1 MEKLFKLK
9 EKGTDVKTEIIAGLT
24 TFMAMAYILAV
35 NPSILSESGMNW
47 GSVFSA
53 TAVSS
58 AIACFL
64 MGLIGN
70 FPFALS
76 AGMGLN
82 AYFTYSVVFGL
93 GVSWQVALAA
103 VFTEGVIFLLLSVVN
118 VREAM
123 FEAIP
128 LSLKSAVSAGI
139 GLFITIIALINA
151 KVLQASSST
160 VVSLISFHAARD
172 GHYNVIDLQVISAV
186 LCLLGIVITAYLVH
200 KNVKGNILL
209 GILITWIIGI
219 ILQATSLYKPGL
231 YINAEYLKNGV
242 FNEEGFVELF
252 NRFRELGLDPN
263 SLTFESLSI
272 LKEAKLDN
280 VVTSVYSV
288 IPEGV
293 FALPASMA
301 PTFGAFIEGFGEV
314 KNLSISL
321 INFVVVVVSFLFVD
335 IFDTLGTLI
344 GCAKAGGMLNEK
356 GRLHNVKYALFSD
369 AVGTTVGAVCGTS
382 TITTFVE
389 SASGVEAGG
398 RTGLTAI
405 TVGVLFLV
413 AMFFWPI
420 FSVIPSFATAPALV
434 IVGYL
439 MMKHVVDI
447 PWDDATE
454 SVPAF
459 LAILAMPFF
468 YSISEGIAFG
478 IISYVVIN
486 LVSGNGKKI
495 TPTLF
500 VIAVLFILKYI
511 MI

>member
-1 MEKLFKLK
+1 MEKIFKLK
-9 EKGTDVKTEIIAGLT
+9 EKGTDVRTELIAGLT

-35 NPSILSESGMNW
+35 NPSILSESGMDW

-53 TAVSS
+53 TAVAS

-103 VFTEGVIFLLLSVVN
+103 VFVEGVIFLLLSVVN

-160 VVSLISFHAARD
+160 VVSLISFHSAFD
-172 GHYNVIDLQVISAV
+172 KEYNVMDLQVCSAV
-186 LCLLGIVITAYLVH
+186 LCLIGIVVTAYLVH
-200 KNVKGNILL
+200 KKVKGNILL
-209 GILITWIIGI
+209 GILITWVLGI
-219 ILQATSLYKPGL
+219 IAQ
-231 YINAEYLKNGV
+231 V
-242 FNEEGFVELF
+242 FGIYRPNPDAGF
-252 NRFRELGLDPN
+252 
-263 SLTFESLSI
+263 
-272 LKEAKLDN
+272 
-280 VVTSVYSV
+280 YSV
-288 IPEGV
+288 IPSGV

-301 PTFGAFIEGFGEV
+301 PTFGAFMKGFGEI
-314 KNLSISL
+314 KTISL
-321 INFVVVVVSFLFVD
+321 INFIVVIVSFLFVD

-356 GRLHNVKYALFSD
+356 GRLHNVKYALFAD

-382 TITTFVE
+382 TVTTFVE
-389 SASGVEAGG
+389 SASGIEAGG

-405 TVGVLFLV
+405 TVGILFLV
-413 AMFFWPI
+413 AMFFWPL

-486 LVSGNGKKI
+486 LISGNGKKI

-500 VIAVLFILKYI
+500 IIALLFILKYI
-511 MI
+511 LI

>member
-35 NPSILSESGMNW
+35 NPSILSASGMDA

-53 TAVSS
+53 TGVAS

-82 AYFTYSVVFGL
+82 AYFTYSVVMGL

-103 VFTEGVIFLLLSVVN
+103 VLTEGIIFLLLSVVN

-160 VVSLISFHAARD
+160 VVSLISFHSAFD
-172 GHYNVIDLQVISAV
+172 KEYNVMDLQVCSAV
-186 LCLLGIVITAYLVH
+186 LCLIGIVVTAYLVH
-200 KNVKGNILL
+200 KRVKGNILL
-209 GILITWIIGI
+209 GILITWVLGI
-219 ILQATSLYKPGL
+219 IAQITGL
-231 YINAEYLKNGV
+231 YRPDPAA
-242 FNEEGFVELF
+242 GF
-252 NRFRELGLDPN
+252 
-263 SLTFESLSI
+263 
-272 LKEAKLDN
+272 
-280 VVTSVYSV
+280 YSV
-288 IPEGV
+288 IPSGV
-293 FALPASMA
+293 FAMPASMA
-301 PTFGAFIEGFGEV
+301 PTFGKCLDGFKEIKVMG
-314 KNLSISL
+314 L
-321 INFVVVVVSFLFVD
+321 INFIVVVVSFLFVD

-356 GRLHNVKYALFSD
+356 GRLHNVKYALFAD

-382 TITTFVE
+382 TVTTFVE
-389 SASGVEAGG
+389 SASGIEAGG
-398 RTGLTAI
+398 RTGLTAV

-413 AMFFWPI
+413 AMFFWPL

-486 LVSGNGKKI
+486 LISGNGKKI

-500 VIAVLFILKYI
+500 IIAVLFVLKYI
-511 MI
+511 LI

>member
-1 MEKLFKLK
+1 MEKIFKLR
-9 EKGTDVKTEIIAGLT
+9 EKGTDVRTEIIAGLT

-35 NPSILSESGMNW
+35 NPSILSESGMEW

-53 TAVSS
+53 TAVAS

-103 VFTEGVIFLLLSVVN
+103 VFVEGVIFLLLSVVN

-151 KVLQASSST
+151 KVLQASEST
-160 VVSLISFHAARD
+160 VVSLISFHSAFD
-172 GHYNVIDLQVISAV
+172 KEYNVMDLQVCSAV
-186 LCLLGIVITAYLVH
+186 LCLVGIVVTAYLVH
-200 KNVKGNILL
+200 KKVKGNILL
-209 GILITWIIGI
+209 GILITWVLGI
-219 ILQATSLYKPGL
+219 IAQ
-231 YINAEYLKNGV
+231 V
-242 FNEEGFVELF
+242 FGIYRPNPDAGF
-252 NRFRELGLDPN
+252 
-263 SLTFESLSI
+263 
-272 LKEAKLDN
+272 
-280 VVTSVYSV
+280 YSV
-288 IPEGV
+288 IPTGV
-293 FALPASMA
+293 FAMPASMA
-301 PTFGAFIEGFGEV
+301 PTFGAFMKGFGEI
-314 KNLSISL
+314 KTISL
-321 INFVVVVVSFLFVD
+321 INFIVVIVSFLFVD

-356 GRLHNVKYALFSD
+356 GRLHNVKYALFAD

-382 TITTFVE
+382 TVTTFVE
-389 SASGVEAGG
+389 SASGIEAGG

-511 MI
+511 LI

>member
-9 EKGTDVKTEIIAGLT
+9 EKGTDVKTELIAGLT

-35 NPSILSESGMNW
+35 NPSILSASGMDA

-53 TAVSS
+53 TGVAS

-82 AYFTYSVVFGL
+82 AYFTYSVVMGL

-103 VFTEGVIFLLLSVVN
+103 VFVEGVIFLLLSVVN

-151 KVLQASSST
+151 KVLQASQST
-160 VVSLISFHAARD
+160 VVSLISFHSAFD
-172 GHYNVIDLQVISAV
+172 KEYNVMDLQVCSAV
-186 LCLLGIVITAYLVH
+186 LCLIGIVVTAYLVH
-200 KNVKGNILL
+200 KKVKGNILL
-209 GILITWIIGI
+209 GILITWVLGI
-219 ILQATSLYKPGL
+219 IAQIFGIYRPNPEA
-231 YINAEYLKNGV
+231 
-242 FNEEGFVELF
+242 GF
-252 NRFRELGLDPN
+252 
-263 SLTFESLSI
+263 
-272 LKEAKLDN
+272 
-280 VVTSVYSV
+280 YSV
-288 IPEGV
+288 IPSGV

-301 PTFGAFIEGFGEV
+301 PTFGAFIKGFGEI
-314 KNLSISL
+314 KSISL
-321 INFVVVVVSFLFVD
+321 INFIVVIVSFLFVD

-356 GRLHNVKYALFSD
+356 GRLHNVKYALFAD

-382 TITTFVE
+382 TVTTFVE
-389 SASGVEAGG
+389 SASGIEAGG

-405 TVGVLFLV
+405 TVGILFLI

-511 MI
+511 LI

>member
-1 MEKLFKLK
+1 MEKIFKFR
-9 EKGTDVKTEIIAGLT
+9 EKGTDVKTEILAGIT

-35 NPSILSESGMNW
+35 NPSILSASGMDA

-53 TAVSS
+53 TGVAS

-103 VFTEGVIFLLLSVVN
+103 VFVEGVIFLLLSVVN

-151 KVLQASSST
+151 KVLQASDST
-160 VVSLISFHAARD
+160 VVSLISFHSAFD
-172 GHYNVIDLQVISAV
+172 KEYNVMDLQVCSAV
-186 LCLLGIVITAYLVH
+186 LCLIGIVVTAYLVH
-200 KNVKGNILL
+200 KKVKGNILL
-209 GILITWIIGI
+209 GILITWVLGI
-219 ILQATSLYKPGL
+219 IAQIFGIYRPNPEA
-231 YINAEYLKNGV
+231 
-242 FNEEGFVELF
+242 GF
-252 NRFRELGLDPN
+252 
-263 SLTFESLSI
+263 
-272 LKEAKLDN
+272 
-280 VVTSVYSV
+280 YSV
-288 IPEGV
+288 IPNGV

-301 PTFGAFIEGFGEV
+301 PTFGAFMKGFGEI
-314 KNLSISL
+314 KSISL
-321 INFVVVVVSFLFVD
+321 INFIVVIVSFLFVD

-344 GCAKAGGMLNEK
+344 GCAKAGGMLNER
-356 GRLHNVKYALFSD
+356 GRLHNVKYALFAD

-382 TITTFVE
+382 TVTTFVE
-389 SASGVEAGG
+389 SASGIEAGG

-405 TVGVLFLV
+405 TVGILFLV

-500 VIAVLFILKYI
+500 VIAILFILKYI
-511 MI
+511 LI

>member
-9 EKGTDVKTEIIAGLT
+9 EKGTDVRTEIIAGLT

-35 NPSILSESGMNW
+35 NPSILSESGMDW

-53 TAVSS
+53 TAVAS

-103 VFTEGVIFLLLSVVN
+103 VFVEGVIFLLLSVVN

-160 VVSLISFHAARD
+160 VVSLISFHAAFD
-172 GHYNVIDLQVISAV
+172 KEYNVTDLQVCSAV
-186 LCLLGIVITAYLVH
+186 LCLIGIVITAYLVH
-200 KNVKGNILL
+200 KKVKGNILL
-209 GILITWIIGI
+209 GILITWVLGI
-219 ILQATSLYKPGL
+219 IAQLTGLYKP
-231 YINAEYLKNGV
+231 NPDA
-242 FNEEGFVELF
+242 GF
-252 NRFRELGLDPN
+252 
-263 SLTFESLSI
+263 
-272 LKEAKLDN
+272 
-280 VVTSVYSV
+280 YSV
-288 IPEGV
+288 IPSGV

-301 PTFGAFIEGFGEV
+301 PTFGKCFDGLKQIPTMG
-314 KNLSISL
+314 L
-321 INFVVVVVSFLFVD
+321 INFIVVVVSFLFVD

-382 TITTFVE
+382 TVTTFVE

-413 AMFFWPI
+413 AMFFWPL

-468 YSISEGIAFG
+468 YNISEGIAFG

>member
-1 MEKLFKLK
+1 MEKFFKLK
-9 EKGTDVKTEIIAGLT
+9 EKNTTVRTEIIAGLT

-35 NPSILSESGMNW
+35 NPNILSASGMDW
-47 GSVFSA
+47 GSVFTA

-82 AYFTYSVVFGL
+82 AFFTYSVVFGL
-93 GVSWQVALAA
+93 GASWQFALAA
-103 VFTEGVIFLLLSVVN
+103 VFVEGVIFILLSAVN

-123 FEAIP
+123 FNAIP

-151 KVLQASSST
+151 HVLQASEST
-160 VVSLISFHAARD
+160 VVSLISFHAAFD
-172 GHYNVIDLQVISAV
+172 KAYNVVDLQVCCAV
-186 LCLLGIVITAYLVH
+186 LCLVGIVITALLVY
-200 KNVKGNILL
+200 KNVRGSILL
-209 GILITWIIGI
+209 GILITWVLGI
-219 ILQATSLYKPGL
+219 ICELTGL
-231 YINAEYLKNGV
+231 YRPNPDA
-242 FNEEGFVELF
+242 GFF
-252 NRFRELGLDPN
+252 
-263 SLTFESLSI
+263 
-272 LKEAKLDN
+272 
-280 VVTSVYSV
+280 SV
-288 IPEGV
+288 IPSGV
-293 FALPASMA
+293 INVPASMA
-301 PTFGAFIEGFGEV
+301 PTFGKFIDGFKE
-314 KNLSISL
+314 
-321 INFVVVVVSFLFVD
+321 INTKGVMSFVIVVVSFLFVD

-344 GCAKAGGMLNEK
+344 GCAKAGKMLNER
-356 GRLHNVKYALFSD
+356 GRLHNVKYALFAD
-369 AVGTTVGAVCGTS
+369 AVGTTVGAVAGTS

-420 FSVIPSFATAPALV
+420 FSAIPGFATSPALV
-434 IVGYL
+434 VVGYL

-454 SVPAF
+454 GIPAF

-478 IISYVVIN
+478 IISYVAIN
-486 LVSGNGKKI
+486 LFSGNGKKV

-500 VIAVLFILKYI
+500 VIALLFIAKYLFI
-511 MI
+511 

>member
-35 NPSILSESGMNW
+35 NPSILSASGMDA

-53 TAVSS
+53 TGVSS

-82 AYFTYSVVFGL
+82 AYFTYSVVMGL

-103 VFTEGVIFLLLSVVN
+103 VLTEGIIFLLLSVVN

-160 VVSLISFHAARD
+160 VVSLISFHSAFD
-172 GHYNVIDLQVISAV
+172 KEYNVMDLQVCSAV
-186 LCLLGIVITAYLVH
+186 LCLIGIVVTAYLVH
-200 KNVKGNILL
+200 KKVKGNILL
-209 GILITWIIGI
+209 GILITWVLGI
-219 ILQATSLYKPGL
+219 IAQITGL
-231 YINAEYLKNGV
+231 YRPDPAA
-242 FNEEGFVELF
+242 GF
-252 NRFRELGLDPN
+252 
-263 SLTFESLSI
+263 
-272 LKEAKLDN
+272 
-280 VVTSVYSV
+280 YSV
-288 IPEGV
+288 IPSGI
-293 FALPASMA
+293 FAMPASMA
-301 PTFGAFIEGFGEV
+301 PTFGKCLDGFKEIKVMG
-314 KNLSISL
+314 L
-321 INFVVVVVSFLFVD
+321 INFIVVVVSFLFVD

-356 GRLHNVKYALFSD
+356 GRLHNVKYALFAD

-382 TITTFVE
+382 TVTTFVE
-389 SASGVEAGG
+389 SASGIEAGG
-398 RTGLTAI
+398 RTGLTAV

-413 AMFFWPI
+413 AMFFWPL

-486 LVSGNGKKI
+486 LISGNGKKI

-500 VIAVLFILKYI
+500 VIAVLFVLKYI
-511 MI
+511 LI

>member
-35 NPSILSESGMNW
+35 NPSILSESGMDW

-53 TAVSS
+53 TAVAS

-103 VFTEGVIFLLLSVVN
+103 VFVEGVIFLLLSVVN

-160 VVSLISFHAARD
+160 VVSLISFHSAFD
-172 GHYNVIDLQVISAV
+172 KEYNVMDLQVCSAV
-186 LCLLGIVITAYLVH
+186 LCLIGIVVTAYLVH
-200 KNVKGNILL
+200 KKVKGNILL
-209 GILITWIIGI
+209 GILITWVLGI
-219 ILQATSLYKPGL
+219 IAQ
-231 YINAEYLKNGV
+231 V
-242 FNEEGFVELF
+242 FGIYRPNPEAGF
-252 NRFRELGLDPN
+252 
-263 SLTFESLSI
+263 
-272 LKEAKLDN
+272 
-280 VVTSVYSV
+280 YSV
-288 IPEGV
+288 IPSGV

-301 PTFGAFIEGFGEV
+301 PTFGAFMKGFGEI
-314 KNLSISL
+314 KTISL
-321 INFVVVVVSFLFVD
+321 INFIVVIVSFLFVD

-356 GRLHNVKYALFSD
+356 GRLHNVKYALFAD

-382 TITTFVE
+382 TVTTFVE
-389 SASGVEAGG
+389 SASGIEAGG

-405 TVGVLFLV
+405 TVGLLFLV
-413 AMFFWPI
+413 AMFFWPL

-511 MI
+511 LI

>member
-9 EKGTDVKTEIIAGLT
+9 EKGTDVRTEIIAGLT

-35 NPSILSESGMNW
+35 NPSILSESGMEW

-53 TAVSS
+53 TAVAS

-160 VVSLISFHAARD
+160 VVSLISFHSAFD
-172 GHYNVIDLQVISAV
+172 KEYNVMDLQVCSAV
-186 LCLLGIVITAYLVH
+186 LCLVGIVITAYLVH
-200 KNVKGNILL
+200 KKVKGNILL
-209 GILITWIIGI
+209 GILITWVLGI
-219 ILQATSLYKPGL
+219 LAQ
-231 YINAEYLKNGV
+231 V
-242 FNEEGFVELF
+242 FGIYRPNPDAGF
-252 NRFRELGLDPN
+252 
-263 SLTFESLSI
+263 
-272 LKEAKLDN
+272 
-280 VVTSVYSV
+280 YSV
-288 IPEGV
+288 IPSGI
-293 FALPASMA
+293 FAMPASMA
-301 PTFGAFIEGFGEV
+301 PTFGKCLDGFKEIKAMG
-314 KNLSISL
+314 L
-321 INFVVVVVSFLFVD
+321 INFIVVIVSFLFVD

-382 TITTFVE
+382 TVTTFVE
-389 SASGVEAGG
+389 SASGIEAGG

-413 AMFFWPI
+413 AMFFWPL

-486 LVSGNGKKI
+486 LISGNGKKI

-500 VIAVLFILKYI
+500 IIAVLFVLKYI
-511 MI
+511 LI

>member
-1 MEKLFKLK
+1 MEKIFKLR
-9 EKGTDVKTEIIAGLT
+9 EKGTDVKKEILAGIT

-35 NPSILSESGMNW
+35 NPSILSASGMDA

-53 TAVSS
+53 TGVAS

-103 VFTEGVIFLLLSVVN
+103 VFIEGVIFLLLSVVN

-151 KVLQASSST
+151 KVLQASDST
-160 VVSLISFHAARD
+160 VVSLISFHSAFD
-172 GHYNVIDLQVISAV
+172 KEYNVMDLQVCSAV
-186 LCLLGIVITAYLVH
+186 LCLIGIVVTAYLVH
-200 KNVKGNILL
+200 KKVKGNILL
-209 GILITWIIGI
+209 GILITWVLGI
-219 ILQATSLYKPGL
+219 IAQIFGL
-231 YINAEYLKNGV
+231 YRPNPEA
-242 FNEEGFVELF
+242 GF
-252 NRFRELGLDPN
+252 
-263 SLTFESLSI
+263 
-272 LKEAKLDN
+272 
-280 VVTSVYSV
+280 YSV
-288 IPEGV
+288 IPSGV

-301 PTFGAFIEGFGEV
+301 PTFGAFVKGFGEI
-314 KNLSISL
+314 KSISL
-321 INFVVVVVSFLFVD
+321 INFIVVVVSFLFVD

-356 GRLHNVKYALFSD
+356 GRLHNVKYALFAD

-382 TITTFVE
+382 TVTTFVE
-389 SASGVEAGG
+389 SASGIEAGG

-454 SVPAF
+454 AVPAF
-459 LAILAMPFF
+459 LAIIAMPFF

-486 LVSGNGKKI
+486 LFAGNGKKI
-495 TPTLF
+495 TPTIFIIALLF
-500 VIAVLFILKYI
+500 VAKYI
-511 MI
+511 FI

>member
-1 MEKLFKLK
+1 MENFFKLK
-9 EKGTDVKTEIIAGLT
+9 EKGTDVKTEVLAGLT

-35 NPSILSESGMNW
+35 NPSILSESGMDW

-53 TAVSS
+53 TAVAS

-103 VFTEGVIFLLLSVVN
+103 VFVEGVIFLLLSVVN

-160 VVSLISFHAARD
+160 VVSLISFHSAFD
-172 GHYNVIDLQVISAV
+172 KEYNVTDLQVCSAV
-186 LCLLGIVITAYLVH
+186 LCLIGIVVTAYLVH
-200 KNVKGNILL
+200 KKVKGNILL
-209 GILITWIIGI
+209 GILITWVLGI
-219 ILQATSLYKPGL
+219 IAQIFGIYRPNPEA
-231 YINAEYLKNGV
+231 
-242 FNEEGFVELF
+242 GF
-252 NRFRELGLDPN
+252 
-263 SLTFESLSI
+263 
-272 LKEAKLDN
+272 
-280 VVTSVYSV
+280 YSV
-288 IPEGV
+288 IPSGV
-293 FALPASMA
+293 FAMPASMA
-301 PTFGAFIEGFGEV
+301 PTFGAFMKGFGEI
-314 KNLSISL
+314 KTISL
-321 INFVVVVVSFLFVD
+321 INFIVVVVSFLFVD

-344 GCAKAGGMLNEK
+344 GCAKAGNMLNEK
-356 GRLHNVKYALFSD
+356 GRLHNVKYALFAD

-382 TITTFVE
+382 TVTTFVE

-398 RTGLTAI
+398 RTGLTAV
-405 TVGVLFLV
+405 TVGILFLI
-413 AMFFWPI
+413 AMFFWPL

>member
-9 EKGTDVKTEIIAGLT
+9 EKGTDVKTELIAGLT

-35 NPSILSESGMNW
+35 NPSILSESGMDW

-53 TAVSS
+53 TAVAS

-103 VFTEGVIFLLLSVVN
+103 VFVEGVIFLLLSVVN

-160 VVSLISFHAARD
+160 VVSLISFHSAFD
-172 GHYNVIDLQVISAV
+172 KEYNVMDLQVCSAV
-186 LCLLGIVITAYLVH
+186 LCLIGIVVTAYLVH
-200 KNVKGNILL
+200 KKVKGNILL
-209 GILITWIIGI
+209 GILITWVLGI
-219 ILQATSLYKPGL
+219 IAQVFGL
-231 YINAEYLKNGV
+231 YRPNPEA
-242 FNEEGFVELF
+242 GF
-252 NRFRELGLDPN
+252 
-263 SLTFESLSI
+263 
-272 LKEAKLDN
+272 
-280 VVTSVYSV
+280 YSV
-288 IPEGV
+288 IPSGV

-301 PTFGAFIEGFGEV
+301 PTFGAFMKGFGEI
-314 KNLSISL
+314 KTISL
-321 INFVVVVVSFLFVD
+321 INFIVVIVSFLFVD

-356 GRLHNVKYALFSD
+356 GRLHNVKYALFAD

-382 TITTFVE
+382 TVTTFVE
-389 SASGVEAGG
+389 SASGIEAGG

-405 TVGVLFLV
+405 TVGLLFLV
-413 AMFFWPI
+413 AMFFWPL

-511 MI
+511 LI

>member
-1 MEKLFKLK
+1 MEKFFKLK
-9 EKGTDVKTEIIAGLT
+9 EKGTDVKTEILAGIT

-35 NPSILSESGMNW
+35 NPSILSASGMDA

-53 TAVSS
+53 TGVAS
-58 AIACFL
+58 AFACFL
-64 MGLIGN
+64 MGLLGN

-82 AYFTYSVVFGL
+82 AYFTYSVVMGL
-93 GVSWQVALAA
+93 GVSWHVALAA
-103 VFTEGVIFLLLSVVN
+103 VFVEGVIFLLLSVVN

-151 KVLQASSST
+151 KVLQASNST
-160 VVSLISFHAARD
+160 VVSLISFHSAFD
-172 GHYNVIDLQVISAV
+172 KEYNVMDLQVCSAV
-186 LCLLGIVITAYLVH
+186 LCLIGIVITAYLVH
-200 KNVKGNILL
+200 KKVKGNILL
-209 GILITWIIGI
+209 GIIITWLLGI
-219 ILQATSLYKPGL
+219 AAQIFGIYRPNPEA
-231 YINAEYLKNGV
+231 
-242 FNEEGFVELF
+242 GF
-252 NRFRELGLDPN
+252 
-263 SLTFESLSI
+263 
-272 LKEAKLDN
+272 
-280 VVTSVYSV
+280 YSV
-288 IPEGV
+288 IPSGV

-301 PTFGAFIEGFGEV
+301 PTFGAFLKGFEEI
-314 KNLSISL
+314 KSIRL
-321 INFVVVVVSFLFVD
+321 FNFVIVIVSFLFVD

-344 GCAKAGGMLNEK
+344 GCAKAGKMLNEK
-356 GRLHNVKYALFSD
+356 GHLPNVKYALFAD

-382 TITTFVE
+382 TVTTFVE

-405 TVGVLFLV
+405 TVGILFLV
-413 AMFFWPI
+413 AMFFWPL
-420 FSVIPSFATAPALV
+420 FSVIPSFATSPALV

-454 SVPAF
+454 SIPAF

-468 YSISEGIAFG
+468 YSISEGISFG
-478 IISYVVIN
+478 IISYVIIN
-486 LVSGNGKKI
+486 LISGNGKKV

-511 MI
+511 FV

>member
-35 NPSILSESGMNW
+35 NPSILSASGMDA

-53 TAVSS
+53 TGVAS

-82 AYFTYSVVFGL
+82 AYFTYSVVMGL

-103 VFTEGVIFLLLSVVN
+103 VLTEGIIFLLLSVVN

-160 VVSLISFHAARD
+160 VVSLISFHSAFD
-172 GHYNVIDLQVISAV
+172 KEYNVMDLQVCSAV
-186 LCLLGIVITAYLVH
+186 LCLIGIVVTAYLVH
-200 KNVKGNILL
+200 KKVKGNILL
-209 GILITWIIGI
+209 GILITWVLGI
-219 ILQATSLYKPGL
+219 IAQITGL
-231 YINAEYLKNGV
+231 YRPDPAA
-242 FNEEGFVELF
+242 GF
-252 NRFRELGLDPN
+252 
-263 SLTFESLSI
+263 
-272 LKEAKLDN
+272 
-280 VVTSVYSV
+280 YSV
-288 IPEGV
+288 IPSGI
-293 FALPASMA
+293 FAMPASMA
-301 PTFGAFIEGFGEV
+301 PTFGKCLDGFKEIKVMG
-314 KNLSISL
+314 L
-321 INFVVVVVSFLFVD
+321 INFIVVVVSFLFVD

-356 GRLHNVKYALFSD
+356 GRLHNVKYALFAD

-382 TITTFVE
+382 TVTTFVE
-389 SASGVEAGG
+389 SASGIEAGG
-398 RTGLTAI
+398 RTGLTAV

-413 AMFFWPI
+413 AMFFWPL

-486 LVSGNGKKI
+486 LISGNGKKI

-500 VIAVLFILKYI
+500 VIAVLFVLKYI
-511 MI
+511 LI

>member
-1 MEKLFKLK
+1 MEKLFKFK

-35 NPSILSESGMNW
+35 NPSILSESGMDW

-53 TAVSS
+53 TAVAS

-103 VFTEGVIFLLLSVVN
+103 VFVEGVIFLLLSVVN

-151 KVLQASSST
+151 KVLQASDST
-160 VVSLISFHAARD
+160 VVSLISFHSAFD
-172 GHYNVIDLQVISAV
+172 KEYNVMDLQVCSAV
-186 LCLLGIVITAYLVH
+186 LCLIGIVITAYLVH
-200 KNVKGNILL
+200 KKVKGNILL
-209 GILITWIIGI
+209 GIIITWILGI
-219 ILQATSLYKPGL
+219 IAQ
-231 YINAEYLKNGV
+231 V
-242 FNEEGFVELF
+242 FGIYRPNPEAGF
-252 NRFRELGLDPN
+252 
-263 SLTFESLSI
+263 
-272 LKEAKLDN
+272 
-280 VVTSVYSV
+280 YSV
-288 IPEGV
+288 IPSGV
-293 FALPASMA
+293 FSMPASMA
-301 PTFGAFIEGFGEV
+301 PTFGAFMKGFSEI
-314 KNLSISL
+314 KTIRL
-321 INFVVVVVSFLFVD
+321 INFIVVIISFLFVD

-344 GCAKAGGMLNEK
+344 GCAKAGKMLNER
-356 GRLHNVKYALFSD
+356 GRLHNVKYALFAD

-382 TITTFVE
+382 TVTTFVE
-389 SASGVEAGG
+389 SASGIEAGG

-405 TVGVLFLV
+405 TVGILFLV
-413 AMFFWPI
+413 AMFFWPL

-486 LVSGNGKKI
+486 LISGNGKKI

>member
-9 EKGTDVKTEIIAGLT
+9 EKGTDVRTELIAGLT

-35 NPSILSESGMNW
+35 NPSILSASGMDA

-53 TAVSS
+53 TGVAS

-82 AYFTYSVVFGL
+82 AYFTYSVVMGL

-103 VFTEGVIFLLLSVVN
+103 VFVEGVIFLLLSVVN

-151 KVLQASSST
+151 KVLQASQST
-160 VVSLISFHAARD
+160 VVSLISFHSAFD
-172 GHYNVIDLQVISAV
+172 KEYNVMDLQVCSAV
-186 LCLLGIVITAYLVH
+186 LCLIGIVITAYLVH
-200 KNVKGNILL
+200 KKVKGNILL
-209 GILITWIIGI
+209 GILITWVLGI
-219 ILQATSLYKPGL
+219 IAQ
-231 YINAEYLKNGV
+231 V
-242 FNEEGFVELF
+242 FGIYRPNPEAGF
-252 NRFRELGLDPN
+252 
-263 SLTFESLSI
+263 
-272 LKEAKLDN
+272 
-280 VVTSVYSV
+280 YSV
-288 IPEGV
+288 IPNHV

-301 PTFGAFIEGFGEV
+301 PTFGAFMKGFGEI
-314 KNLSISL
+314 KSISL
-321 INFVVVVVSFLFVD
+321 INFIVVIVSFLFVD

-356 GRLHNVKYALFSD
+356 GRLHNVKYALFAD

-382 TITTFVE
+382 TVTTFVE
-389 SASGVEAGG
+389 SASGIEAGG

-511 MI
+511 LI

>member
-35 NPSILSESGMNW
+35 NPSILSASGMDA

-53 TAVSS
+53 TGVAS

-103 VFTEGVIFLLLSVVN
+103 VLTEGIIFLLLSVVN

-160 VVSLISFHAARD
+160 VVSLISFHSAFD
-172 GHYNVIDLQVISAV
+172 KEYNVMDLQVCSAV
-186 LCLLGIVITAYLVH
+186 LCLIGIVVTAYLVH
-200 KNVKGNILL
+200 KRVKGNILL
-209 GILITWIIGI
+209 GILITWVLGI
-219 ILQATSLYKPGL
+219 IAQITGL
-231 YINAEYLKNGV
+231 YRPDPAA
-242 FNEEGFVELF
+242 GF
-252 NRFRELGLDPN
+252 
-263 SLTFESLSI
+263 
-272 LKEAKLDN
+272 
-280 VVTSVYSV
+280 YSV
-288 IPEGV
+288 IPSGV
-293 FALPASMA
+293 FAMPASMA
-301 PTFGAFIEGFGEV
+301 PTFGKCLDGFKEIKVMG
-314 KNLSISL
+314 L
-321 INFVVVVVSFLFVD
+321 INFIVVVVSFLFVD

-356 GRLHNVKYALFSD
+356 GRLHNVKYALFAD

-382 TITTFVE
+382 TVTTFVE
-389 SASGVEAGG
+389 SASGIEAGG
-398 RTGLTAI
+398 RTGLTAV

-413 AMFFWPI
+413 AMFFWPL

-486 LVSGNGKKI
+486 LISGNGKKI

-500 VIAVLFILKYI
+500 IIAVLFVLKYI
-511 MI
+511 LI

>member
-9 EKGTDVKTEIIAGLT
+9 EKGTDVKTEIVAGLT

-35 NPSILSESGMNW
+35 NPSILSESGMDW

-53 TAVSS
+53 TAVAS

-103 VFTEGVIFLLLSVVN
+103 VFVEGVIFLLLSVVN

-160 VVSLISFHAARD
+160 VVSLISFHSAFD
-172 GHYNVIDLQVISAV
+172 KEYNVTDLQVCSAV
-186 LCLLGIVITAYLVH
+186 LCLIGIVVTAYLVH
-200 KNVKGNILL
+200 KKVKGNILL
-209 GILITWIIGI
+209 GILITWVLGI
-219 ILQATSLYKPGL
+219 IAQIFGIYRPNPEA
-231 YINAEYLKNGV
+231 
-242 FNEEGFVELF
+242 GF
-252 NRFRELGLDPN
+252 
-263 SLTFESLSI
+263 
-272 LKEAKLDN
+272 
-280 VVTSVYSV
+280 YSV
-288 IPEGV
+288 IPSGV

-301 PTFGAFIEGFGEV
+301 PTFGAFMKGFSEI
-314 KNLSISL
+314 KTISL
-321 INFVVVVVSFLFVD
+321 INFIVVIVSFLFVD

-356 GRLHNVKYALFSD
+356 GRLHNVKYALFAD

-382 TITTFVE
+382 TVTTFVE
-389 SASGVEAGG
+389 SASGIEAGG

-405 TVGVLFLV
+405 TVGILFLI

-511 MI
+511 LI

>member
-9 EKGTDVKTEIIAGLT
+9 EKGTDVRTEIIAGLT

-35 NPSILSESGMNW
+35 NPSILSESGMDW

-53 TAVSS
+53 TAVAS

-103 VFTEGVIFLLLSVVN
+103 VFVEGVIFLLLSVVN

-160 VVSLISFHAARD
+160 VVSLISFHSAFD
-172 GHYNVIDLQVISAV
+172 KEYNVTDLQVCSAV
-186 LCLLGIVITAYLVH
+186 LCLIGIVITAYLVH
-200 KNVKGNILL
+200 KKVKGNILL
-209 GILITWIIGI
+209 GILITWILGI
-219 ILQATSLYKPGL
+219 LAQ
-231 YINAEYLKNGV
+231 V
-242 FNEEGFVELF
+242 FGIYRPNPDAGF
-252 NRFRELGLDPN
+252 
-263 SLTFESLSI
+263 
-272 LKEAKLDN
+272 
-280 VVTSVYSV
+280 YSV
-288 IPEGV
+288 IPSGV

-301 PTFGAFIEGFGEV
+301 PTFGAFMKGFSEIKTIRV
-314 KNLSISL
+314 
-321 INFVVVVVSFLFVD
+321 INFIVVIVSFLFVD

-344 GCAKAGGMLNEK
+344 GCAKAGGMLNAK
-356 GRLHNVKYALFSD
+356 GRLHNVKYALFAD

-382 TITTFVE
+382 TVTTFVE
-389 SASGVEAGG
+389 SASGIEAGG

-405 TVGVLFLV
+405 TVGILFLV
-413 AMFFWPI
+413 AMFFWPL

-486 LVSGNGKKI
+486 LISGNGKKI

-500 VIAVLFILKYI
+500 VIAILFILKYI
-511 MI
+511 LI

>member
-9 EKGTDVKTEIIAGLT
+9 EKGTDVRTEIIAGLT

-35 NPSILSESGMNW
+35 NPNILSASGMDA

-53 TAVSS
+53 TGVAS

-82 AYFTYSVVFGL
+82 AYFTYSVVMGL

-151 KVLQASSST
+151 KVLQASDST
-160 VVSLISFHAARD
+160 VVSLISFHSAFD
-172 GHYNVIDLQVISAV
+172 KEYNVMDLQVCSAV
-186 LCLLGIVITAYLVH
+186 LCLVGIVITAYLVH
-200 KNVKGNILL
+200 KKVKGNILL
-209 GILITWIIGI
+209 GILITWLLGI
-219 ILQATSLYKPGL
+219 VAQITGIYKPMPE
-231 YINAEYLKNGV
+231 A
-242 FNEEGFVELF
+242 GF
-252 NRFRELGLDPN
+252 
-263 SLTFESLSI
+263 
-272 LKEAKLDN
+272 
-280 VVTSVYSV
+280 YSV
-288 IPEGV
+288 IPSSV

-301 PTFGAFIEGFGEV
+301 PTFGKFVNGFG
-314 KNLSISL
+314 SIGKEGGISVM
-321 INFVVVVVSFLFVD
+321 NFIVVIVSFLFVD

-382 TITTFVE
+382 TVTTFVE
-389 SASGVEAGG
+389 SASGIEAGG

-413 AMFFWPI
+413 AMFFWPL

-486 LVSGNGKKI
+486 LISGNGKKI

-500 VIAVLFILKYI
+500 VIAVLFVLKYI
-511 MI
+511 LI

>member
-35 NPSILSESGMNW
+35 NPSILSASGMDA

-53 TAVSS
+53 TGVAS

-82 AYFTYSVVFGL
+82 AYFTYSVVMGL

-103 VFTEGVIFLLLSVVN
+103 VLTEGIIFLLLSVVN

-160 VVSLISFHAARD
+160 VVSLISFHSAFD
-172 GHYNVIDLQVISAV
+172 KEYNVMDLQVCSAV
-186 LCLLGIVITAYLVH
+186 LCLIGIVVTAYLVH
-200 KNVKGNILL
+200 KKVKGNILL
-209 GILITWIIGI
+209 GILITWVLGI
-219 ILQATSLYKPGL
+219 IAQITGL
-231 YINAEYLKNGV
+231 YRPDPAA
-242 FNEEGFVELF
+242 GF
-252 NRFRELGLDPN
+252 
-263 SLTFESLSI
+263 
-272 LKEAKLDN
+272 
-280 VVTSVYSV
+280 YSV
-288 IPEGV
+288 IPSGI
-293 FALPASMA
+293 FAMPASMA
-301 PTFGAFIEGFGEV
+301 PTFGKCLDGFKEIKVMG
-314 KNLSISL
+314 L
-321 INFVVVVVSFLFVD
+321 INFIVVVVSFLFVD

-356 GRLHNVKYALFSD
+356 GRLHNVKYALFAD

-382 TITTFVE
+382 TVTTFVE
-389 SASGVEAGG
+389 SASGIEAGG

-413 AMFFWPI
+413 AMFFWPL

-486 LVSGNGKKI
+486 LISGNGKKI

-500 VIAVLFILKYI
+500 IIAVLFVLKYI
-511 MI
+511 LI

>member
-1 MEKLFKLK
+1 MEKIFKLR
-9 EKGTDVKTEIIAGLT
+9 EKGTDVKTEILAGIT

-35 NPSILSESGMNW
+35 NPSILSASGMDA

-53 TAVSS
+53 TGVAS

-103 VFTEGVIFLLLSVVN
+103 VFIEGVIFLLLSVVN

-151 KVLQASSST
+151 KVLQASDST
-160 VVSLISFHAARD
+160 VVSLISFHSAFD
-172 GHYNVIDLQVISAV
+172 KEYNVMDLQVCSAV
-186 LCLLGIVITAYLVH
+186 LCLIGIVVTAYLVH
-200 KNVKGNILL
+200 KKVKGNILL
-209 GILITWIIGI
+209 GILITWVLGI
-219 ILQATSLYKPGL
+219 IAQIFGL
-231 YINAEYLKNGV
+231 YRPNPEA
-242 FNEEGFVELF
+242 GF
-252 NRFRELGLDPN
+252 
-263 SLTFESLSI
+263 
-272 LKEAKLDN
+272 
-280 VVTSVYSV
+280 YSV
-288 IPEGV
+288 IPSGV

-301 PTFGAFIEGFGEV
+301 PTFGAFVKGFGEI
-314 KNLSISL
+314 KSISL
-321 INFVVVVVSFLFVD
+321 INFIVVVVSFLFVD

-356 GRLHNVKYALFSD
+356 GRLHNVKYALFAD

-382 TITTFVE
+382 TVTTFVE
-389 SASGVEAGG
+389 SASGIEAGG

-405 TVGVLFLV
+405 TVGILFLV

-511 MI
+511 LI

>member
-9 EKGTDVKTEIIAGLT
+9 EKGTDVKTEVIAGLT

-35 NPSILSESGMNW
+35 NPSILSESGMDW

-53 TAVSS
+53 TAVAS

-93 GVSWQVALAA
+93 GVSWKVALAA
-103 VFTEGVIFLLLSVVN
+103 VFVEGVIFLLLSVVN

-151 KVLQASSST
+151 KVLQASQST
-160 VVSLISFHAARD
+160 VVSLISFHSAFD
-172 GHYNVIDLQVISAV
+172 KEYNVMDLQVCSAV
-186 LCLLGIVITAYLVH
+186 LCLIGIVVTAYLVH
-200 KNVKGNILL
+200 KKVKGNILL
-209 GILITWIIGI
+209 GILITWVLGI
-219 ILQATSLYKPGL
+219 IAQIFGIYRPNPDA
-231 YINAEYLKNGV
+231 
-242 FNEEGFVELF
+242 GF
-252 NRFRELGLDPN
+252 
-263 SLTFESLSI
+263 
-272 LKEAKLDN
+272 
-280 VVTSVYSV
+280 YSV
-288 IPEGV
+288 IPTGV
-293 FALPASMA
+293 FALPADMSK
-301 PTFGAFIEGFGEV
+301 TFGAFTQGFAEI
-314 KNLSISL
+314 KSIRL
-321 INFVVVVVSFLFVD
+321 INFIVVIISFLFVD

-356 GRLHNVKYALFSD
+356 GRLHNVKYALFAD

-382 TITTFVE
+382 TVTTFVE
-389 SASGVEAGG
+389 SASGIEAGG

-405 TVGVLFLV
+405 TVGILFLV

-486 LVSGNGKKI
+486 LISGNGKKI

>member
-1 MEKLFKLK
+1 MEKLFKLR
-9 EKGTDVKTEIIAGLT
+9 EKGTDVKTEVLAGLT

-35 NPSILSESGMNW
+35 NPSILSESGMDW

-53 TAVSS
+53 TAVAS
-58 AIACFL
+58 AVACFL

-82 AYFTYSVVFGL
+82 AYFTYSVVMGL

-103 VFTEGVIFLLLSVVN
+103 VFVEGVIFLLLSVVN

-160 VVSLISFHAARD
+160 VVSLISFHSAFD
-172 GHYNVIDLQVISAV
+172 KEYNVMDLQVCSAV
-186 LCLLGIVITAYLVH
+186 LCLIGIVVTAYLVH
-200 KNVKGNILL
+200 KKVKGNILL
-209 GILITWIIGI
+209 GILITWALGI
-219 ILQATSLYKPGL
+219 IAQLVGIYRPNPEA
-231 YINAEYLKNGV
+231 
-242 FNEEGFVELF
+242 GF
-252 NRFRELGLDPN
+252 
-263 SLTFESLSI
+263 
-272 LKEAKLDN
+272 
-280 VVTSVYSV
+280 YSV
-288 IPEGV
+288 IPSGV

-301 PTFGAFIEGFGEV
+301 PTFGAFAKGFGEI
-314 KNLSISL
+314 KSISV
-321 INFVVVVVSFLFVD
+321 INFAVVVVSFLFVD

-356 GRLHNVKYALFSD
+356 GRLHNVKYALFAD

-382 TITTFVE
+382 TVTTFVE

-405 TVGVLFLV
+405 TVGFLFLL
-413 AMFFWPI
+413 AMFFWPL

-486 LVSGNGKKI
+486 LISGNGKKV

>member
-35 NPSILSESGMNW
+35 NPSILSESGMDW

-53 TAVSS
+53 TAVAS

-103 VFTEGVIFLLLSVVN
+103 VFVEGVIFLLLSVVN

-151 KVLQASSST
+151 KVLQASDST
-160 VVSLISFHAARD
+160 VVSLISFHSAFD
-172 GHYNVIDLQVISAV
+172 KEYNVMDLQVCSAV
-186 LCLLGIVITAYLVH
+186 LCLIGIVITAYLVH
-200 KNVKGNILL
+200 KKVKGNILL
-209 GILITWIIGI
+209 GILITWVLGI
-219 ILQATSLYKPGL
+219 IAQ
-231 YINAEYLKNGV
+231 V
-242 FNEEGFVELF
+242 FGIYRPNPDAGF
-252 NRFRELGLDPN
+252 
-263 SLTFESLSI
+263 
-272 LKEAKLDN
+272 
-280 VVTSVYSV
+280 YSV
-288 IPEGV
+288 IPSGV
-293 FALPASMA
+293 FSMPASMA
-301 PTFGAFIEGFGEV
+301 PTFGAFMKGFSEI
-314 KNLSISL
+314 KTIRL
-321 INFVVVVVSFLFVD
+321 INFIVVIVSFLFVD

-344 GCAKAGGMLNEK
+344 GCAKAGKMLNER
-356 GRLHNVKYALFSD
+356 GRLHNVKYALFAD

-382 TITTFVE
+382 TVTTFVE
-389 SASGVEAGG
+389 SASGIEAGG

-405 TVGVLFLV
+405 TVGILFLV
-413 AMFFWPI
+413 AMFFWPL

-486 LVSGNGKKI
+486 LISGNGKKI

>member
-1 MEKLFKLK
+1 MEKLFKLR
-9 EKGTDVKTEIIAGLT
+9 EKGTDVKTEILAGIT

-35 NPSILSESGMNW
+35 NPSILSASGMDA

-53 TAVSS
+53 TGVAS

-103 VFTEGVIFLLLSVVN
+103 VFVEGVIFLLLSVVN

-151 KVLQASSST
+151 KVLQASDST
-160 VVSLISFHAARD
+160 VVSLISFHSAFD
-172 GHYNVIDLQVISAV
+172 KEYNVMDLQVCSAV
-186 LCLLGIVITAYLVH
+186 LCLIGIVVTAYLVH
-200 KNVKGNILL
+200 KKVKGNILL
-209 GILITWIIGI
+209 GIIITWVLGI
-219 ILQATSLYKPGL
+219 IAQIFGIYRPNPEA
-231 YINAEYLKNGV
+231 
-242 FNEEGFVELF
+242 GF
-252 NRFRELGLDPN
+252 
-263 SLTFESLSI
+263 
-272 LKEAKLDN
+272 
-280 VVTSVYSV
+280 YSV
-288 IPEGV
+288 IPSGV
-293 FALPASMA
+293 FAMPASMA
-301 PTFGAFIEGFGEV
+301 PTFGAFVKGFGEI
-314 KNLSISL
+314 KSISL
-321 INFVVVVVSFLFVD
+321 INFIVVVVSFLFVD

-356 GRLHNVKYALFSD
+356 GRLHNVKYALFAD

-382 TITTFVE
+382 TVTTFVE
-389 SASGVEAGG
+389 SASGIEAGG

-405 TVGVLFLV
+405 TVGILFLV

-500 VIAVLFILKYI
+500 VIALLFILKYI

>member
-35 NPSILSESGMNW
+35 NPSILSESGMDW

-53 TAVSS
+53 TAVAS

-103 VFTEGVIFLLLSVVN
+103 VFVEGVIFLLLSVVN

-151 KVLQASSST
+151 KVLQASDST
-160 VVSLISFHAARD
+160 VVSLISFHSAFD
-172 GHYNVIDLQVISAV
+172 KEYNVMDLQVCSAV
-186 LCLLGIVITAYLVH
+186 LCLIGIVITAYLVH
-200 KNVKGNILL
+200 KKVKGNILL
-209 GILITWIIGI
+209 GIIITWVLGI
-219 ILQATSLYKPGL
+219 IAQ
-231 YINAEYLKNGV
+231 V
-242 FNEEGFVELF
+242 FGIYRPNPEAGF
-252 NRFRELGLDPN
+252 
-263 SLTFESLSI
+263 
-272 LKEAKLDN
+272 
-280 VVTSVYSV
+280 YSV
-288 IPEGV
+288 IPSGV
-293 FALPASMA
+293 FSMPASMA
-301 PTFGAFIEGFGEV
+301 PTFGAFMKGFSEI
-314 KNLSISL
+314 KTIRL
-321 INFVVVVVSFLFVD
+321 INFIVVIVSFLFVD

-344 GCAKAGGMLNEK
+344 GCAKAGKMLNER
-356 GRLHNVKYALFSD
+356 GRLHNVKYALFAD

-382 TITTFVE
+382 TVTTFVE
-389 SASGVEAGG
+389 SASGIEAGG

-405 TVGVLFLV
+405 TVGILFLV
-413 AMFFWPI
+413 AMFFWPL

-486 LVSGNGKKI
+486 LISGNGKKI

>member
-9 EKGTDVKTEIIAGLT
+9 EKGTDVRTEIIAGLT

-35 NPSILSESGMNW
+35 NPSILSESGMDW

-53 TAVSS
+53 TAVAS

-103 VFTEGVIFLLLSVVN
+103 VFVEGVIFLLLSVVN

-160 VVSLISFHAARD
+160 VVSLISFHAAFD
-172 GHYNVIDLQVISAV
+172 KEYNVTDLQVCSAV
-186 LCLLGIVITAYLVH
+186 LCLIGIVITAYLVH
-200 KNVKGNILL
+200 KKVKGNILL
-209 GILITWIIGI
+209 GILITWVLGI
-219 ILQATSLYKPGL
+219 IAQLTGL
-231 YINAEYLKNGV
+231 YRPNPDA
-242 FNEEGFVELF
+242 GF
-252 NRFRELGLDPN
+252 
-263 SLTFESLSI
+263 
-272 LKEAKLDN
+272 
-280 VVTSVYSV
+280 YSV
-288 IPEGV
+288 IPSGV

-301 PTFGAFIEGFGEV
+301 PTFGKCFDGLKQIPAMG
-314 KNLSISL
+314 L
-321 INFVVVVVSFLFVD
+321 INFIVVVVSFLFVD

-356 GRLHNVKYALFSD
+356 GRLHNVKYALFAD

-382 TITTFVE
+382 TVTTFVE

-413 AMFFWPI
+413 AMFFWPL

>member
-35 NPSILSESGMNW
+35 NPSILSASGMDA

-53 TAVSS
+53 TGVAS

-82 AYFTYSVVFGL
+82 AYFTYSVVMGL

-103 VFTEGVIFLLLSVVN
+103 VLTEGIIFLLLSVVN

-160 VVSLISFHAARD
+160 VVSLISFHSAFD
-172 GHYNVIDLQVISAV
+172 KEYNVMDLQVCSAV
-186 LCLLGIVITAYLVH
+186 LCLIGIVVTAYLVH
-200 KNVKGNILL
+200 KKVKGNILL
-209 GILITWIIGI
+209 GILITWVLGI
-219 ILQATSLYKPGL
+219 IAQITGL
-231 YINAEYLKNGV
+231 YRPDPAA
-242 FNEEGFVELF
+242 GF
-252 NRFRELGLDPN
+252 
-263 SLTFESLSI
+263 
-272 LKEAKLDN
+272 
-280 VVTSVYSV
+280 YSV
-288 IPEGV
+288 IPSGI
-293 FALPASMA
+293 FAMPASMD
-301 PTFGAFIEGFGEV
+301 PTFGKCLDGFKEIKAMG
-314 KNLSISL
+314 L
-321 INFVVVVVSFLFVD
+321 INFIVVVVSFLFVD

-356 GRLHNVKYALFSD
+356 GRLHNVKYALFAD

-382 TITTFVE
+382 TVTTFVE
-389 SASGVEAGG
+389 SASGIEAGG
-398 RTGLTAI
+398 RTGLTAV

-413 AMFFWPI
+413 AMFFWPL

-486 LVSGNGKKI
+486 LISGNGKKI

-500 VIAVLFILKYI
+500 VIAVLFVLKYI
-511 MI
+511 LI